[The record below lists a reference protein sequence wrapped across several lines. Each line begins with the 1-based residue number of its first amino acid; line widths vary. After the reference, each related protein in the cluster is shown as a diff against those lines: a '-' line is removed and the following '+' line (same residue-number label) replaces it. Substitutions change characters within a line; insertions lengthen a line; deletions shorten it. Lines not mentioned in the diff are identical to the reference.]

1 MNKWI
6 VLLAFL
12 VMAYTEI
19 VAQSLTGRVVD
30 EQRTPLEAVSVVL
43 LEKSSKKPLVFTRT
57 DANGHFVLSFS
68 EKKKDFL
75 RFAYSVMAKT
85 QLKFSTLSQDKPLS

>member
-12 VMAYTEI
+12 VMAYTEV

-43 LEKSSKKPLVFTRT
+43 LEKSTQSKP
-57 DANGHFVLSFS
+57 
-68 EKKKDFL
+68 
-75 RFAYSVMAKT
+75 
-85 QLKFSTLSQDKPLS
+85 